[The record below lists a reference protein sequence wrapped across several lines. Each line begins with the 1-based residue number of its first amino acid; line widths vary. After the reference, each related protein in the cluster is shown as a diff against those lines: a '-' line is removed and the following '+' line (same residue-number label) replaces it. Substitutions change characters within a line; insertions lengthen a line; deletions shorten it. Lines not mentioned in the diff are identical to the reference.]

1 MKKIS
6 VVIAVA
12 LAGLISSSAFSAQ
25 LMKKSEFKK
34 VESQYT
40 KIGTVSTSNKTSQ
53 SGALEDLSKKADKK
67 GGDVIVLTS
76 GNTNNKIHGNADV
89 YKKK

>member
-1 MKKIS
+1 MKNIS
-6 VVIAVA
+6 VILAVA
-12 LAGLISSSAFSAQ
+12 LASLISSSAFSAQ
-25 LMKKSEFKK
+25 LMKKSEFEK

>member
-34 VESQYT
+34 VESHYT

>member
-25 LMKKSEFKK
+25 LMKKADFEK
-34 VESQYT
+34 VESEYT

-76 GNTNNKIHGNADV
+76 GNTNNKIHGTADV

>member
-25 LMKKSEFKK
+25 LMKKSEFIK

>member
-6 VVIAVA
+6 VVVAVA
-12 LAGLISSSAFSAQ
+12 LTGLISFSAFSAQ
-25 LMKKSEFKK
+25 MMKKTEFKK

-40 KIGTVSTSNKTSQ
+40 KLGSVSTSNKTSQ
-53 SGALEDLSKKADKK
+53 SGAIEDLSKQADKK
-67 GGDVIVLTS
+67 GGDVFVLTS
-76 GNTNNKIHGNADV
+76 GNTNNKIHGTADV

>member
-25 LMKKSEFKK
+25 LMKKADFEK

-76 GNTNNKIHGNADV
+76 GNTKNKIHGNADV

>member
-25 LMKKSEFKK
+25 LMKKADFEK
-34 VESQYT
+34 VESEYT

>member
-25 LMKKSEFKK
+25 LMKKADFEK

>member
-25 LMKKSEFKK
+25 LMKKADFKK
-34 VESQYT
+34 VESEYT
-40 KIGTVSTSNKTSQ
+40 KLGSVSTSNKTSQ
-53 SGALEDLSKKADKK
+53 SGALEDLSKQADKK
-67 GGDVIVLTS
+67 GGDVFVLTS
-76 GNTNNKIHGNADV
+76 GNTNNKIHGTADV